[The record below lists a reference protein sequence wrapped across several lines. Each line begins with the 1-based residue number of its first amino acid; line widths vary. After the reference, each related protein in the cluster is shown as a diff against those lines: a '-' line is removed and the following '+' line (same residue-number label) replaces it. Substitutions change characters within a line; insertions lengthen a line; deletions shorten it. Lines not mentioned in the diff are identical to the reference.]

1 MIKQTSRNER
11 RKIRHERIRKT
22 LLGTSSKPR
31 LTVFISLKN
40 VYAQIID
47 DEKGLTIVSAS
58 SLDKDIKD
66 QIKGKKMTEIA
77 QFIGSAIAKR
87 AMEKGITDVVFDRSG
102 YKFHGRVKALAEEAR
117 KVGLK
122 F

>member
-1 MIKQTSRNER
+1 MIKQISRNER
-11 RKIRHERIRKT
+11 RKIRHKRIRKA
-22 LLGTSSKPR
+22 LFGTSSRPR
-31 LTVFISLKN
+31 LTVFISLNN

-58 SLDKDIKD
+58 SLDKDIKG
-66 QIKGKKMTEIA
+66 QIKDKKMTEIA
-77 QFIGSAIAKR
+77 KFIGATIAKR
-87 AMEKGITDVVFDRSG
+87 ALEKEITDVVFDRSG

-117 KVGLK
+117 KAGLK

>member
-1 MIKQTSRNER
+1 
-11 RKIRHERIRKT
+11 
-22 LLGTSSKPR
+22 
-31 LTVFISLKN
+31 
-40 VYAQIID
+40 
-47 DEKGLTIVSAS
+47 
-58 SLDKDIKD
+58 
-66 QIKGKKMTEIA
+66 MTEIA